1 MSTMIDR
8 FRTRR
13 DATRR
18 ARAIERALRSATSP
32 AVRNEILVIAQRYY
46 G

>member
-1 MSTMIDR
+1 MTMIDR
-8 FRTRR
+8 FRSRR

-18 ARAIERALRSATSP
+18 ARAIERALRSTNSP
-32 AVRNEILVIAQRYY
+32 AVRNEILVMAQRYY

>member
-1 MSTMIDR
+1 MTMIDR
-8 FRTRR
+8 FRSRR

-18 ARAIERALRSATSP
+18 ARAIERALRSANSP
-32 AVRNEILVIAQRYY
+32 AVRNEILAAAQRYY